1 MKFTLRPQSR
11 RDVWLHLAI
20 IVMLLALFFISFF
33 YIYLPWTT
41 NHGQTVS
48 VPNLVG
54 MKMDELDNYLEQRN
68 LEYLVDDSTFNPDK
82 EPLSVY
88 QQYPLPGEQ
97 VKFGRKIFISVNARR
112 PPMVKMPN
120 LLGRSLVN
128 AQGELESY
136 GLRLG
141 EYKYVP
147 DLQQN
152 AVLKQMFNG
161 IDITEN
167 TPVPKGSKI
176 ELVVGD
182 GLGNQEFDLPDFKG
196 QTREEAEFA
205 LTGMGL
211 QLGTLIYQTAA
222 GQPDGAVIRQKPNAA
237 KKVRVGEAIDLW
249 VAGPDPK
256 QNPAEE
262 TEDTL

>member
-1 MKFTLRPQSR
+1 MKFTLRPQTR

-20 IVMLLALFFISFF
+20 IAILLALFFISFF
-33 YIYLPWTT
+33 YIYLPFTT

-54 MKMDELDNYLEQRN
+54 MKMDDLENYLDDRN
-68 LEYLVDDSTFNPDK
+68 LDFLVDDSTFNPDK
-82 EPLSVY
+82 EPLTVY

-97 VKFGRKIFISVNARR
+97 VKFGRKIFISINARR

-120 LLGRSLVN
+120 LIGRSLVN
-128 AQGELESY
+128 AHGELESY

-161 IDITEN
+161 RDITEN

-211 QLGTLIYQTAA
+211 QLGTLIYQQAA
-222 GQPDGAVIRQKPNAA
+222 GQPDGTVLRQKPDAG
-237 KKVRVGEAIDLW
+237 KKVRVGEGIDLW

-256 QNPAEE
+256 LNPKEE
-262 TEDTL
+262 TEDSL